1 MIWFSF
7 VDITRKTITFL
18 WSAVLMFFLSS
29 LLSPICKQLPHH
41 VFGEYFLRLKAS
53 SIAILWSGLRR
64 HHKCRVK
71 NKLNWLNHAI
81 IGIFLQFTWIWCL
94 KHRRQLNLRALA
106 IDVLATLDVLVH
118 CGVELSVIHSETGSD
133 NGNQLCITIHE
144 LLKDVAA
151 PFNSSGFLI
160 S

>member
-1 MIWFSF
+1 MIRFSF
-7 VDITRKTITFL
+7 VDITRKTKTFL

-41 VFGEYFLRLKAS
+41 VFGEYFLRLIAS

-81 IGIFLQFTWIWCL
+81 AGIFLPFIWIWCL
-94 KHRRQLNLRALA
+94 KHRGTIKSTSTCNSCS
-106 IDVLATLDVLVH
+106 ATLDVLVH
-118 CGVELSVIHSETGSD
+118 CGETGSD

>member
-1 MIWFSF
+1 MIRFSF
-7 VDITRKTITFL
+7 VDITRKTKTFL

-81 IGIFLQFTWIWCL
+81 VGIFLQFKSTSTCDWC
-94 KHRRQLNLRALA
+94 
-106 IDVLATLDVLVH
+106 LATLDVLIH
-118 CGVELSVIHSETGSD
+118 CGVELSVLHSETESD
-133 NGNQLCITIHE
+133 NGNHLCITIH
-144 LLKDVAA
+144 
-151 PFNSSGFLI
+151 
-160 S
+160 